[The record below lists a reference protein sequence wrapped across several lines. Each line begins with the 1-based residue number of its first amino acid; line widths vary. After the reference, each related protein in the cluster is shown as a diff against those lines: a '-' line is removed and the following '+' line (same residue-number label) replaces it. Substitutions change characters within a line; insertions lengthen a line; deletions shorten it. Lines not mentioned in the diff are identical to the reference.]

1 MVPPNATMAVSD
13 KKQDWMT
20 PDEFKAWALRLG
32 LNQPELSRRLDVPQ
46 ATISRWLSGVRR
58 IEHGELLRRALE
70 HLAAE
75 LEAER
80 APKRRRRSA
89 PSESE

>member
-1 MVPPNATMAVSD
+1 MPMNATMAVSEQ
-13 KKQDWMT
+13 KQDWMT
-20 PDEFKAWALRLG
+20 PDEFRAWYARLG
-32 LNQPELSRRLDVPQ
+32 LNQTDLSRRLDVPQ
-46 ATISRWLSGVRR
+46 ATISRWLSGARR

-80 APKRRRRSA
+80 VPKRRRRRM
-89 PSESE
+89 PSQEGE